1 MTTYWAP
8 LLHAYQP
15 PTQDLSVL
23 RKIDKECYKPLFSML
38 EEHDNVKICLN
49 INGILIELLREFGL
63 DDTIEQVQNLVVDQ
77 KLEILGTAKY
87 HPILPLIPEKE
98 AQRQILLNE
107 EINRKEFNKWEK
119 NGFFPPELSISSKV
133 AKFIQQSGY
142 KWVIMSGLAC
152 PLEWPYDFI
161 YSSPN
166 GLKLFF
172 RDDILSNKIAFND
185 ITAKDFVD
193 KLKATFN
200 DKNENAGKNRYFI
213 TAMDS
218 ETFGHHIK
226 KFERIFLSKTL
237 ELINDED
244 DIKLEFISKLDTH
257 FPIHKDRVVPR
268 DSSWSTNLNDMNA
281 NIPYPLW
288 DHPDNTI
295 HKLYWKVMKSLNNL
309 MSLIGNLDSTQDWEV
324 ENYCNTARWFYDRGI
339 CSDSTWW
346 ANPDRGTW
354 SPNLIYKGIDL
365 LLRSALNAQLALVH
379 ANQSDLGEG
388 YFDSISFYHNLLLV
402 EIYSISKKNL
412 KNQEDKFS
420 SNGM

>member
-15 PTQDLSVL
+15 PTQDIGIL

-49 INGILIELLREFGL
+49 INGILIEMLREFDL
-63 DDTIEQVQNLVVDQ
+63 EDTIELVQNLVAEE
-77 KLEILGTAKY
+77 KLEILGTAKF

-98 AQRQILLNE
+98 AQHQILLNE
-107 EINRKEFNKWEK
+107 DVNRKEFKNWEK

-133 AKFIQQSGY
+133 AKFIRQSGY
-142 KWVIMSGLAC
+142 KWVIMSGIAC
-152 PLEWPYDFI
+152 PIEWPYEHI

-172 RDDILSNKIAFND
+172 RDDILSNKVAFND
-185 ITAKDFVD
+185 ITAKEFVE
-193 KLKATFN
+193 KLDTTFN
-200 DKNENAGKNRYFI
+200 ENNDNKHRNRYFI

-226 KFERIFLSKTL
+226 KFERTFLSKTL
-237 ELINDED
+237 ELINDQNE
-244 DIKLEFISKLDTH
+244 IQLTFISELDKH
-257 FPIHKDRVVPR
+257 FPIHKEKIVPR
-268 DSSWSTNLNDMNA
+268 DSSWSTTHNDMKA
-281 NIPYPLW
+281 GIPYPLW
-288 DHPDNTI
+288 DHPDNTL
-295 HKLYWKVMKSLNNL
+295 HKLYWKIMKSLNNL
-309 MSLIGNLDSTQDWEV
+309 MSLIGNLDTTQDWEV

-354 SPNLIYKGIDL
+354 SPNLIYKGVELIM
-365 LLRSALNAQLALVH
+365 RSALNAQLGLVH

-388 YFDSISFYHNLLLV
+388 YFDSISFYHNLLLM
-402 EIYSISKKNL
+402 EMYSITRKNL
-412 KNQEDKFS
+412 KNQED
-420 SNGM
+420 

>member
-15 PTQDLSVL
+15 PTQDISIL

-49 INGILIELLREFGL
+49 ISGILIELLREFDL
-63 DDTIEQVQNLVVDQ
+63 EDTIELVQNLVADQ
-77 KLEILGTAKY
+77 KLEILGTAKF

-107 EINRKEFNKWEK
+107 DVNRKEFNNWEK

-133 AKFIQQSGY
+133 AKFIRQSGY

-152 PLEWPYDFI
+152 PIEWPYEHI

-172 RDDILSNKIAFND
+172 RDDILSNKVAFND
-185 ITAKDFVD
+185 ITAKEFVE
-193 KLKATFN
+193 KLNTTFN
-200 DKNENAGKNRYFI
+200 EKNENKHENRYFI

-226 KFERIFLSKTL
+226 KFERTFLSKTL
-237 ELINDED
+237 ELINDQSETE
-244 DIKLEFISKLDTH
+244 LVFISELDKH
-257 FPIHKDRVVPR
+257 FPIHKEKIVPR
-268 DSSWSTNLNDMNA
+268 DSSWSTTHNDMKV

-288 DHPDNTI
+288 NHPDNTI
-295 HKLYWKVMKSLNNL
+295 HKLYWKIMKNLNNL
-309 MSLIGNLDSTQDWEV
+309 MSLIGNLDTTQDWEV

-354 SPNLIYKGIDL
+354 SPNLIYKGIEL
-365 LLRSALNAQLALVH
+365 LMRSALNAQLGLVH
-379 ANQSDLGEG
+379 ANQSNLGEE
-388 YFDSISFYHNLLLV
+388 YFDSISFYHNLLLM
-402 EIYSISKKNL
+402 EMYSITKKNL
-412 KNQEDKFS
+412 KNQED
-420 SNGM
+420 

>member
-172 RDDILSNKIAFND
+172 RDDILSNKVAFND

-200 DKNENAGKNRYFI
+200 DKSENAGKNRYFI

-324 ENYCNTARWFYDRGI
+324 ENYCNTARWFYDKGI
-339 CSDSTWW
+339 CSDTTWW
-346 ANPDRGTW
+346 ANPDRGPW
-354 SPNLIYKGIDL
+354 SPNLIYRGIEL
-365 LLRSALNAQLALVH
+365 LMKSALNAQLALIH
-379 ANQSDLGEG
+379 ANQSDSGEG
-388 YFDSISFYHNLLLV
+388 HFELISFYHNLLLV
-402 EIYSISKKNL
+402 EIYSITKKNL

>member
-1 MTTYWAP
+1 MTIYWAP

-15 PTQDLSVL
+15 PTQDPSVL

-49 INGILIELLREFGL
+49 INGILIELLREYGL
-63 DDTIEQVQNLVVDQ
+63 DDTVEQVKNLVVEQ

-107 EINRKEFNKWEK
+107 EINIKEFKSWEK

-152 PLEWPYDFI
+152 QAEWPYEFI

-172 RDDILSNKIAFND
+172 RDDILSNEVAFND
-185 ITAKDFVD
+185 ITANEFVE

-200 DKNENAGKNRYFI
+200 EKNKNAQGNRYFI

-218 ETFGHHIK
+218 ETFGHHIE
-226 KFERIFLSKTL
+226 KFERKFLSKAL

-244 DIKLEFISKLDTH
+244 NIKLEFISELDKH
-257 FPIHKDRVVPR
+257 FPIHKDKIVPR
-268 DSSWSTNLNDMNA
+268 DSSWSTTLNDINA

-288 DHPDNTI
+288 NHPDNTI
-295 HKLYWKVMKSLNNL
+295 HKLYWKIMKNLNNL
-309 MSLIGNLDSTQDWEV
+309 MSLIRNLDLTQDWEV
-324 ENYCNTARWFYDRGI
+324 ENYCNTAIWFYDRGI

-354 SPNLIYKGIDL
+354 SPNLIYKGIEL
-365 LLRSALNAQLALVH
+365 LMRSALNAQLALIH

-402 EIYSISKKNL
+402 EIYSITKKNL
-412 KNQEDKFS
+412 KNQIDKFS
-420 SNGM
+420 RNGS